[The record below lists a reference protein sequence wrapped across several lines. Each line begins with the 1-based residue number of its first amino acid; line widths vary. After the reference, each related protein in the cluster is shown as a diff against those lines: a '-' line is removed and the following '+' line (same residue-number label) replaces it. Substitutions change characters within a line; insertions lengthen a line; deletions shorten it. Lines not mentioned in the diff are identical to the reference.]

1 MIALDFHIVVIAVI
15 LGNSYNRICDMTC
28 LSTTSGFPS
37 NLLIP
42 LGFYSANCP
51 KPTKQPEKKSN
62 EINDLH
68 PDLTYPRMY
77 GIMLFETEIQ
87 PVLGNTY
94 IMTDRQNLVVDYEDQ
109 ADWLQDSIVIENVI
123 LPQEHD
129 QLIVE
134 LEQAVYDNT
143 RSMYNPPSS
152 HIRIMGFAPADSDV
166 VVKRGVNFWVDSENI
181 WAS

>member
-1 MIALDFHIVVIAVI
+1 
-15 LGNSYNRICDMTC
+15 MTC
-28 LSTTSGFPS
+28 QSTTSGIPS

-42 LGFYSANCP
+42 LGFYLENCP

-152 HIRIMGFAPADSDV
+152 HIRIVGYAPADSDT
-166 VVKRGVNFWVDSENI
+166 VVKRGHNFWCDDDSI
-181 WAS
+181 FA